1 MLLRKAEVQYV
12 CRNAARQ
19 SHGRQIRGL
28 GRLLWLSQAAT
39 ANEATYYFVATKGF
53 VTLNPRYVNMADIN
67 FSNQSAEPDSRSTNG
82 QSPASRPAELRWDI
96 IELLFFAYR
105 DFVGDADHELEV
117 FGFGRA
123 HHRVLHF
130 VHRYP
135 GLKVADL
142 LDVLRITKQSLGRVL
157 KQLLDEGY
165 IVQKT
170 GNNDR
175 RQRLLFATPKGEALV
190 ARLAGLQTNR
200 INRALESIG
209 PDDADTVRRFLR
221 AMIDRDDPDKVLET
235 ILATG
240 RATAKAKE

>member
-1 MLLRKAEVQYV
+1 
-12 CRNAARQ
+12 
-19 SHGRQIRGL
+19 
-28 GRLLWLSQAAT
+28 
-39 ANEATYYFVATKGF
+39 
-53 VTLNPRYVNMADIN
+53 MADIN
-67 FSNQSAEPDSRSTNG
+67 FSNPSPDPDSRAADAR
-82 QSPASRPAELRWDI
+82 SPGGPSGDLRWDI

-105 DFVGDADHELEV
+105 DFVGDADHELEA

-130 VHRYP
+130 VYRYP

-175 RQRLLFATPKGEALV
+175 RQRLLYATAKGEALV
-190 ARLAGLQTNR
+190 GKLAGLQTDR
-200 INRALESIG
+200 INRAVADMG
-209 PDDADTVRRFLR
+209 PDGTETVRQFLR

-235 ILATG
+235 IFGTG
-240 RATAKAKE
+240 SKKPRE

>member
-1 MLLRKAEVQYV
+1 MA
-12 CRNAARQ
+12 
-19 SHGRQIRGL
+19 S
-28 GRLLWLSQAAT
+28 T
-39 ANEATYYFVATKGF
+39 A
-53 VTLNPRYVNMADIN
+53 
-67 FSNQSAEPDSRSTNG
+67 
-82 QSPASRPAELRWDI
+82 LRWDI

-105 DFVGDADHELEV
+105 DFVGDADQELEA

-130 VHRYP
+130 VYRYP

-165 IVQKT
+165 IVQRA

-175 RQRLLFATPKGEALV
+175 RQRLLFATAKGEALIGK
-190 ARLAGLQTNR
+190 LAGLQTER
-200 INRALESIG
+200 LNRALRGIEPAG
-209 PDDADTVRRFLR
+209 QEAVRQFLR

-235 ILATG
+235 IFG
-240 RATAKAKE
+240 PSGAKTRE